1 MYFAYTDAASSP
13 RNVTI
18 EDIAATSVNIS
29 WYNPVNLGTPLFTVF
44 SLILS
49 SGDISDRV
57 VNITATNNTDSD
69 FINRLTI
76 SSLNPNTQYTVIIR
90 AVMLHQMLGSIV
102 SSNSIPVLFN
112 TTSSSELVLVK
123 LNYYFLMIFRP

>member
-1 MYFAYTDAASSP
+1 MYLAYTDAASSP
-13 RNVTI
+13 RSVTI
-18 EDIAATSVNIS
+18 EDIAATSVIIS

-57 VNITATNNTDSD
+57 VNITATNNTDPD
-69 FINRLTI
+69 FINSLTI

-90 AVMLHQMLGSIV
+90 AVTLHQMLGSIV
-102 SSNSIPVLFN
+102 SSNSIPVFFN
-112 TTSSSELVLVK
+112 TTSSSEYL
-123 LNYYFLMIFRP
+123 LN

>member
-1 MYFAYTDAASSP
+1 MYLVYTDAVSSP

-18 EDIAATSVNIS
+18 EDVAATSVNIS
-29 WYNPVNLGTPLFTVF
+29 WYNPLNFGTPLFTVF

-57 VNITATNNTDSD
+57 VNITTTNNTDSD
-69 FINRLTI
+69 FINSLTI

-90 AVMLHQMLGSIV
+90 AVTLHQMLGSIV

-112 TTSSSELVLVK
+112 TTSSSEYLS
-123 LNYYFLMIFRP
+123 N